1 VVDESTPE
9 DKGLAVVVIERFEQ
23 WILPRALEI
32 KARIDRGEKLYDYDI
47 DFLEELMKDAEEVKR
62 HVDRAPEYQ
71 TLYTRVV
78 SLYGEITKR
87 ALENE
92 QAEKGA
98 SAIGPSAPE

>member
-1 VVDESTPE
+1 MIDESKPE
-9 DKGLAVVVIERFEQ
+9 DAGLAAVLIERFEQ

-32 KARIDRGEKLYDYDI
+32 KARVDRGEKLSDYDI
-47 DFLEELMKDAEEVKR
+47 DFFDELMKDAEEVKR

-78 SLYGEITKR
+78 SLYGEITKK

-92 QAEKGA
+92 QTEKGS
-98 SAIGPSAPE
+98 SATG